1 MQITLISGKRI
12 KNLRVAPSKR
22 PNKPKPKED
31 LMQILTVSPIT
42 NEINLATVNRRN
54 PRVLNDKKT
63 IMTNQAINA
72 VIQHIKGQ
80 GNHIE
85 TEFGKL
91 IWEPR
96 EG

>member
-1 MQITLISGKRI
+1 
-12 KNLRVAPSKR
+12 
-22 PNKPKPKED
+22 
-31 LMQILTVSPIT
+31 MQILTVSPIT

-85 TEFGKL
+85 MPSGKL